1 MFGDYMYKILK
12 RSREEKKYT
21 CKDMAEM
28 LNISTSYYSQIENG
42 KRNLDYK
49 MAVRISSIFGLTPA
63 DIFYKYFEK
72 YKVRDK
78 RLKKITVI
86 SYISV

>member
-1 MFGDYMYKILK
+1 MICLKILK
-12 RSREEKKYT
+12 RNRKEKKYT

-28 LNISTSYYSQIENG
+28 LNISPSYYSQIENG
-42 KRNLDYK
+42 KRELDYK
-49 MAVRISSIFGLTPA
+49 MAVKIALIFGLCPD

-72 YKVRDK
+72 YKVRAK
-78 RLKKITVI
+78 RLRKITVI